1 MPAMPTTSADGGW
14 LLPHNCAVLTSVIGH
29 REEENAMATQQDFPR
44 KNAEFTR
51 GRPFAKGNPGR
62 PRGSKNRTTAIAQAL
77 LADEE
82 VELVRKGIELA
93 KAGDVQLLK
102 FLLDRLLPKERLIK
116 IDIPRLDFADEAI
129 DGMAAISRAIAEGQI
144 TPSEG
149 AALSQMISGYSRAIE
164 VWDLSRRIE
173 EIESSLKEQK

>member
-1 MPAMPTTSADGGW
+1 MDT
-14 LLPHNCAVLTSVIGH
+14 
-29 REEENAMATQQDFPR
+29 EEDLPR

-51 GRPFAKGNPGR
+51 GRPFEKGNPGR

-82 VELVRKGIELA
+82 IELVRKAMDLA
-93 KAGDVQLLK
+93 KAGDVQMLK

-116 IDIPRLDFADEAI
+116 VDIPRLDFADEAI
-129 DGMAAISRAIAEGQI
+129 DAMAAISGAIAEGQI

-149 AALSQMISGYSRAIE
+149 AALSSMISGYSRTLDVAELSKRIEAIE
-164 VWDLSRRIE
+164 V
-173 EIESSLKEQK
+173 SLNPKEKK

>member
-1 MPAMPTTSADGGW
+1 
-14 LLPHNCAVLTSVIGH
+14 
-29 REEENAMATQQDFPR
+29 MATEPR

-62 PRGSKNRTTAIAQAL
+62 PNGSKNRTTAIAQAL

-82 VELVRKGIELA
+82 AELVRKGIELA
-93 KAGDVQLLK
+93 KAGDVQMLK

-116 IDIPRLDFADEAI
+116 IDIPQLDFADEAI
-129 DGMAAISRAIAEGQI
+129 GAMAAISGAIAEGQI

-149 AALSQMISGYSRAIE
+149 ATLSSMISGYSRAIE
-164 VWDLSRRIE
+164 VWDLSRRIDA
-173 EIESSLKEQK
+173 IDASLNPKEAK

>member
-1 MPAMPTTSADGGW
+1 MDT
-14 LLPHNCAVLTSVIGH
+14 
-29 REEENAMATQQDFPR
+29 EEPR

-51 GRPFAKGNPGR
+51 GRPFEKGNPGR

-82 VELVRKGIELA
+82 TELVRKAIDLA
-93 KAGDVQLLK
+93 KAEDVQMLK

-116 IDIPRLDFADEAI
+116 LDIPRMDFADEAI
-129 DGMAAISRAIAEGQI
+129 DAMAAISGAIAEGQI

-149 AALSQMISGYSRAIE
+149 AALSSMISGYSRTLDVAELSKRIEAIE
-164 VWDLSRRIE
+164 V
-173 EIESSLKEQK
+173 SLNPKEKK

>member
-1 MPAMPTTSADGGW
+1 MDT
-14 LLPHNCAVLTSVIGH
+14 
-29 REEENAMATQQDFPR
+29 EEDLPR

-82 VELVRKGIELA
+82 TELVRKAIDLA
-93 KAGDVQLLK
+93 KAEDVQMLK

-116 IDIPRLDFADEAI
+116 LDIPRMEDEAI
-129 DGMAAISRAIAEGQI
+129 DAMAAINGAVAEGQI

-149 AALSQMISGYSRAIE
+149 AALSSMISGYSRTLDVAELSKRIEAIE
-164 VWDLSRRIE
+164 V
-173 EIESSLKEQK
+173 SLNPKEKK

>member
-1 MPAMPTTSADGGW
+1 MTQQ
-14 LLPHNCAVLTSVIGH
+14 
-29 REEENAMATQQDFPR
+29 ENAPR
-44 KNAEFTR
+44 ENGRVTLEKGGVNR
-51 GRPFAKGNPGR
+51 GRPFAKGNAGR
-62 PRGSKNRTTAIAQAL
+62 PRGSKNRKTVVAQAL
-77 LADEE
+77 LAGEE
-82 VELVRKGIELA
+82 TQLVRKAIELA

-149 AALSQMISGYSRAIE
+149 AALSQVVSGYSRAIE
-164 VWDLSRRIE
+164 VSDLSFRVEAIE
-173 EIESSLKEQK
+173 ESLNPKD

>member
-1 MPAMPTTSADGGW
+1 MDT
-14 LLPHNCAVLTSVIGH
+14 
-29 REEENAMATQQDFPR
+29 EEDLPR

-82 VELVRKGIELA
+82 TELVRKAIDLA
-93 KAGDVQLLK
+93 KAEDVQMLK

-116 IDIPRLDFADEAI
+116 VDIPRMDFADEAI
-129 DGMAAISRAIAEGQI
+129 DAMAAINGAVAEGQI

-149 AALSQMISGYSRAIE
+149 AALSSMISGYSRTLDVAELSKRIEAIE
-164 VWDLSRRIE
+164 V
-173 EIESSLKEQK
+173 SLNPKEKK

>member
-1 MPAMPTTSADGGW
+1 MSTEDAA
-14 LLPHNCAVLTSVIGH
+14 
-29 REEENAMATQQDFPR
+29 PR

-62 PRGSKNRTTAIAQAL
+62 PSGSKNRTTAIAQAL

-82 VELVRKGIELA
+82 TELVRKGIELA
-93 KAGDVQLLK
+93 KAGDVQMLK

-116 IDIPRLDFADEAI
+116 IDIPQLDFADEAI
-129 DGMAAISRAIAEGQI
+129 GAMAAISGAIAEGQI

-149 AALSQMISGYSRAIE
+149 ATLSSMISGYSRAIE
-164 VWDLSRRIE
+164 VWDLSRRIDA
-173 EIESSLKEQK
+173 IDASLNPKEAT

>member
-1 MPAMPTTSADGGW
+1 MTT
-14 LLPHNCAVLTSVIGH
+14 
-29 REEENAMATQQDFPR
+29 EENVPR

-82 VELVRKGIELA
+82 IELVRKAIELA
-93 KAGDVQLLK
+93 KAGDVQMLK
-102 FLLDRLLPKERLIK
+102 FLLDRILPKDRLIRF
-116 IDIPRLDFADEAI
+116 DIPPLEFADQAI
-129 DGMAAISRAIAEGQI
+129 DAMAAISGAIAEGQI

-149 AALSQMISGYSRAIE
+149 AALSSMISDYARAIE
-164 VWDLSRRIE
+164 VLELSKRIE
-173 EIESSLKEQK
+173 TIEASLKPKDEK